1 MAKPITVSI
10 VGNAGPLKKAV
21 GEAESSLDRLSGS
34 FKKIGIATAAGFAA
48 VGAGAVL
55 AIGKASDLNETI
67 SKVAVVFGDANKSI
81 EKFASDAATNLGQTR
96 QQALDASASFGIFGK
111 AAGLTGEKLATF
123 STDFTGLAS
132 DLASFNN
139 TSPEQAINAIG
150 AALRGESE
158 PLRSYGV
165 LLNDATLKQAALELG
180 IFSGSGALT
189 AQQKI
194 LAAQKVIYEQ
204 TGDAQG
210 DFARTSD
217 GLANTQRILSAQLQ
231 NVVTDIGMALLPVAL
246 KLTSVFADVLTPS
259 VAFINE
265 KVLPAL
271 TEQLTK
277 VGSFITETLVPA
289 FNTYFLP
296 VIKTLVEFVEKNL
309 IPAFFAFV
317 GFIKD
322 TLIPIVLSI
331 AIPIFEGLSKIFT
344 ILATK
349 IDENRETIIKYFNFL
364 QAFYTL
370 IKEKIAPVVGV
381 VLKVAFEV
389 LAKAIGPAIDVI
401 FLFLDAFASIGSFLV
416 KVANGVLGT
425 IESMV
430 NGIIAGVNKAI
441 DVLNML
447 PGVDVGNVG
456 GISISLPTIS
466 APAGSGA
473 TVTTPTLADRVPDPV
488 FIAPT
493 TGTTLPTPTGSSS
506 GGGNNGGNVGGLTSA
521 EIAAINT
528 GNSGAPVSSSFA
540 YGIAE
545 RIAERDSAPTTVNIT
560 VNTVTAD
567 AGLPNLIVEQ
577 LQQYNLISGPLDV
590 DIRGPY

>member
-194 LAAQKVIYEQ
+194 LAAQ
-204 TGDAQG
+204 
-210 DFARTSD
+210 
-217 GLANTQRILSAQLQ
+217 
-231 NVVTDIGMALLPVAL
+231 
-246 KLTSVFADVLTPS
+246 
-259 VAFINE
+259 
-265 KVLPAL
+265 
-271 TEQLTK
+271 
-277 VGSFITETLVPA
+277 
-289 FNTYFLP
+289 
-296 VIKTLVEFVEKNL
+296 
-309 IPAFFAFV
+309 
-317 GFIKD
+317 
-322 TLIPIVLSI
+322 
-331 AIPIFEGLSKIFT
+331 
-344 ILATK
+344 
-349 IDENRETIIKYFNFL
+349 
-364 QAFYTL
+364 
-370 IKEKIAPVVGV
+370 
-381 VLKVAFEV
+381 
-389 LAKAIGPAIDVI
+389 
-401 FLFLDAFASIGSFLV
+401 
-416 KVANGVLGT
+416 
-425 IESMV
+425 
-430 NGIIAGVNKAI
+430 
-441 DVLNML
+441 
-447 PGVDVGNVG
+447 
-456 GISISLPTIS
+456 
-466 APAGSGA
+466 
-473 TVTTPTLADRVPDPV
+473 
-488 FIAPT
+488 
-493 TGTTLPTPTGSSS
+493 
-506 GGGNNGGNVGGLTSA
+506 
-521 EIAAINT
+521 
-528 GNSGAPVSSSFA
+528 
-540 YGIAE
+540 
-545 RIAERDSAPTTVNIT
+545 
-560 VNTVTAD
+560 
-567 AGLPNLIVEQ
+567 
-577 LQQYNLISGPLDV
+577 
-590 DIRGPY
+590 

>member
-231 NVVTDIGMALLPVAL
+231 NVVTDIGMALLPIAL

-277 VGSFITETLVPA
+277 VGTFITETLVPA
-289 FNTYFLP
+289 FQTYFLP
-296 VIKTLVEFVEKNL
+296 VIKTLVEFVQKNL

-331 AIPIFEGLSKIFT
+331 AIPIFEGLAKIFT
-344 ILATK
+344 LLATK

-401 FLFLDAFASIGSFLV
+401 FLFIDAFASIGIFLV

-425 IESMV
+425 IETMV
-430 NGIIAGVNKAI
+430 NGIISGVNKAI

-447 PGVDVGNVG
+447 PGVDIGKTG
-456 GISISLPTIS
+456 AIDITLPTIS
-466 APAGSGA
+466 APSGGA
-473 TVTTPTLADRVPDPV
+473 TSVTTPTLADRVPDPV

-493 TGTTLPTPTGSSS
+493 SGITLPTTSSSS
-506 GGGNNGGNVGGLTSA
+506 GGGSGKETPTFAREAAQFTPASA
-521 EIAAINT
+521 AFQGIT
-528 GNSGAPVSSSFA
+528 TV
-540 YGIAE
+540 GIAE
-545 RIAERDSAPTTVNIT
+545 RIAARDASPSTVNIT
-560 VNTVTAD
+560 VNAVTAD

-577 LQQYNLISGPLDV
+577 LQLYNLISGPVDV
-590 DIRGPY
+590 NVRGAF